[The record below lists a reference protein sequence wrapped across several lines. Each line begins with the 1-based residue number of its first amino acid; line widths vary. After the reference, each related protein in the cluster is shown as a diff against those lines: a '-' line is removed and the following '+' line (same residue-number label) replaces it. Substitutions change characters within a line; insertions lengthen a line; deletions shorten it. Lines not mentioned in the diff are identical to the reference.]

1 MIVIILKKYVKNM
14 DGILKQMASKIS
26 KFMQNVEAL

>member
-14 DGILKQMASKIS
+14 DGILKQMVFKTSRL
-26 KFMQNVEAL
+26 MQNVEAL

>member
-1 MIVIILKKYVKNM
+1 MIVIVLKRYAKNM
-14 DGILKQMASKIS
+14 DGILKQMVSKIS